1 MLYKPQESFVGSSN
15 IPLVFE
21 NVETNLEAQIAAAH
35 QVGGNEE
42 S

>member
-1 MLYKPQESFVGSSN
+1 MYKPQESFVWSSN
-15 IPLVFE
+15 IPLVSE
-21 NVETNLEAQIAAAH
+21 NVETNLKAQIAAAH